1 MKTLR
6 LVGKLFGIS
15 LLILG
20 FNSSCKKDDDD
31 NGECVT
37 CTIDL
42 TALGGSSYT
51 YTYCENDPTEWED
64 EYDSWQEV
72 KDYAAYMD
80 SIYEFV
86 DCTF

>member
-1 MKTLR
+1 MLMKTLR

-20 FNSSCKKDDDD
+20 FNSSCKKDDDK
-31 NGECVT
+31 GECVT
-37 CTIDL
+37 CTVDL
-42 TALGGSSYT
+42 SQYGLDSYS
-51 YTYCENDPTEWED
+51 YTYCENDPAGWED

-80 SIYEFV
+80 ATYDFV
-86 DCTF
+86 DCN